1 MRVAMV
7 AASFN
12 HFDQLEFAEKADVP
26 VIDLAYLHQQSY
38 GNVALETEIL
48 ELFLRQST
56 RMLLELN
63 EGLKQK
69 QWRDYARTLKGSAYS
84 VGALQVAQFAERIE
98 HCCPDTNIA
107 GTKKLLQLLEHA
119 VVKVNELIRQ
129 YLQTATGQPH

>member
-1 MRVAMV
+1 MV

-12 HFDQLEFAEKADVP
+12 HFEHAEFAEKAEVP

-56 RMLLELN
+56 RLLFELN

-84 VGALQVAQFAERIE
+84 IGALQVAHVAEKIE
-98 HCCPDTNIA
+98 RCCPDTNLA
-107 GTKKLLQLLEHA
+107 GTKNLLQLLECA